1 MVRAETAGALPS
13 SLSLTIGEVV
23 VVVDA
28 RKRLGEAR
36 AGPMRTAS
44 VCSSTTVLA
53 VVVVVVRA
61 GRRARSPASPLVEA
75 ALFSVDTSD

>member
-61 GRRARSPASPLVEA
+61 GRRAKSPASPLVEA

>member
-1 MVRAETAGALPS
+1 MRAETAGALPS
-13 SLSLTIGEVV
+13 SLSLTIGEVVV

>member
-1 MVRAETAGALPS
+1 MRAETAGALPS